1 MSYPQ
6 CISEDDFVKAPP
18 GPKTQTIIDLTKEDS
33 PTPTRKRRRR
43 LKKIIKPKRF
53 TIHST

>member
-43 LKKIIKPKRF
+43 LKPKTFRNIQ
-53 TIHST
+53 TGT